1 MSDHESHS
9 DDDALPLPPAAG
21 DHLFGAPEA
30 APQNSQAAPYRVL
43 ARKYRPQSFD
53 DLIGQESTIRILRRA
68 FALKRVAHAFM
79 LTGVRGVG
87 KTTTAR
93 IIARALN
100 CIGPDGI
107 GEATAEP
114 CGVCA
119 NCTAILA
126 DRHPDVLEMD
136 AASRTGVDDVREII
150 EQTRFRPIQGRMKV
164 FIIDEVH
171 MLSRN
176 AFNALLKTLEEPPE
190 RVTFIFATTELRKV
204 PVTVLSRCQRFD
216 LRRVPSQML
225 VAHFGS
231 IAQKEGVAFSS
242 EALGLIAR
250 ASDGSVRD
258 GLSLLDQAIARGAEE
273 GADRIE
279 ENVVSAM
286 LGLSDW
292 ETVYDLFE
300 ALIKG
305 DVARVLSV
313 TDNAYALGVELGGLL
328 GELLEL
334 VHFISRLKAVP
345 ALGKR
350 PDLTEV
356 ERSRGVAFA
365 QDLSMAVLGRAWQI
379 LVNGLKELEIAPD
392 RRGAAEMILLRLCY
406 ANSLPTPDDLIRQT
420 RGTISPRDGGP
431 TSPVKDHRE
440 TDATPTASIAGPA
453 VASVTAG
460 HDTVRPVAHRDLH
473 LVADNTRPVL
483 AASLAPHIE
492 VASAVHSAP
501 LPHPIDED
509 TATESVPPSEGPPP
523 GTVMTGTDGALRHP
537 LPRARSET
545 MTPSPRVAMSEI
557 AESAPDASVETL
569 PDVAAVPP
577 IRSWREMVAYV
588 KWSSKPLLH
597 GLLRHAAHCVRF
609 EPPEI
614 AIRLQSGVDPRS
626 LARLQA
632 VLNLHYPDRFV
643 ISASHEEGAPTL
655 DEQGAQVTESHRQSM
670 QEDHLIQA
678 IIAHFPGAHL
688 GLPRDLSLDDYGLPP
703 ENLDE
708 VLPSAFPEAGP
719 DAEGLETESPEDDIS
734 QTGHRYH

>member
-1 MSDHESHS
+1 MSDHESHP

-21 DHLFGAPEA
+21 DHLFGAPDA
-30 APQNSQAAPYRVL
+30 APQNIQAAPYRVL
-43 ARKYRPQSFD
+43 ARKYRPQSFA

-100 CIGPDGI
+100 CIGPDGK

-216 LRRVPSQML
+216 LRRVPNQML
-225 VAHFGS
+225 VAHFDS
-231 IAQKEGVAFSS
+231 IAQKEGVAFSP

-258 GLSLLDQAIARGAEE
+258 GLSLLDQAIARGSEE
-273 GADRIE
+273 DAKRIE

-286 LGLSDW
+286 LGLSDR
-292 ETVYDLFE
+292 ETVYDLFD

-345 ALGKR
+345 SLGKR

-356 ERSRGVAFA
+356 ERSRGVTFA

-392 RRGAAEMILLRLCY
+392 RRGAVEMILLRLCY
-406 ANSLPTPDDLIRQT
+406 ANSLPTPDDLIRQA

-431 TSPVKDHRE
+431 TSPVKDHCE

-453 VASVTAG
+453 DASVTAG
-460 HDTVRPVAHRDLH
+460 HDRMRPVAHRDLH
-473 LVADNTRPVL
+473 LVADNTRPAS
-483 AASLAPHIE
+483 AASSAPHIE
-492 VASAVHSAP
+492 PASAAHAARP
-501 LPHPIDED
+501 PRPIDED
-509 TATESVPPSEGPPP
+509 SARENAAPSEGPPEA
-523 GTVMTGTDGALRHP
+523 VMTGTDGALQHP
-537 LPRARSET
+537 VQVTRPEITSSLPH
-545 MTPSPRVAMSEI
+545 VAASEI
-557 AESAPDASVETL
+557 AESASDASVAAQ

-588 KWSSKPLLH
+588 KWASKPLLH

-609 EPPEI
+609 APPEI

-632 VLNLHYPDRFV
+632 VLNLHYPDRFM
-643 ISASHEEGAPTL
+643 IMASHEEGAPTL

-670 QEDHLIQA
+670 QEDPLIQA
-678 IIAHFPGAHL
+678 IITHFPGAHL

-708 VLPSAFPEAGP
+708 VLPSAFSEAGP
-719 DAEGLETESPEDDIS
+719 DAEGLETDLPEDDIS
-734 QTGHRYH
+734 QPGYRYH

>member
-1 MSDHESHS
+1 MSDHESHP

-21 DHLFGAPEA
+21 DHLFGAPDA

-100 CIGPDGI
+100 CIGPDGN

-225 VAHFGS
+225 VAHFDS
-231 IAQKEGVAFSS
+231 IAHKEGVAFSP

-286 LGLSDW
+286 LGLSDR

-345 ALGKR
+345 SLGKR

-356 ERSRGVAFA
+356 ERSRGVAFS

-392 RRGAAEMILLRLCY
+392 RRGAVEMILLRLCY

-420 RGTISPRDGGP
+420 RGTRAPRDAEP
-431 TSPVKDHRE
+431 TTPVRDPS
-440 TDATPTASIAGPA
+440 DVTPTALSAGPA
-453 VASVTAG
+453 EGAAIAG
-460 HDTVRPVAHRDLH
+460 HDRVRPVAHRDLH
-473 LVADNTRPVL
+473 LVADNTRPAPA
-483 AASLAPHIE
+483 AASALHNEAAP
-492 VASAVHSAP
+492 AAHSARP
-501 LPHPIDED
+501 PHPIEED
-509 TATESVPPSEGPPP
+509 TAMVSAAPSEGPLPEA
-523 GTVMTGTDGALRHP
+523 VMTGTDGALQHPVHVTRPETTPP
-537 LPRARSET
+537 LPH
-545 MTPSPRVAMSEI
+545 VAASEI
-557 AESAPDASVETL
+557 AEPAMDASLEIM
-569 PDVAAVPP
+569 PDVSAVPP

-632 VLNLHYPDRFV
+632 VLNMHYPDRF
-643 ISASHEEGAPTL
+643 IIMASHEEGAPTL

-670 QEDHLIQA
+670 QEDPLVQA
-678 IIAHFPGAHL
+678 IITHFPGAHL

-708 VLPSAFPEAGP
+708 VPPSAFPEEGP
-719 DAEGLETESPEDDIS
+719 DAEGLETELPEDDIS
-734 QTGHRYH
+734 QPGYRYH

>member
-1 MSDHESHS
+1 MSGHESHP
-9 DDDALPLPPAAG
+9 DDALPLPPAA
-21 DHLFGAPEA
+21 
-30 APQNSQAAPYRVL
+30 YRVL
-43 ARKYRPQSFD
+43 ARKYRPQFFD

-100 CIGPDGI
+100 CIGPDGK
-107 GEATAEP
+107 GEATVEP

-225 VAHFGS
+225 VAHFDS
-231 IAQKEGVAFSS
+231 IAHKEGVAFSP

-258 GLSLLDQAIARGAEE
+258 GLSLLDQAIVRGAEE

-286 LGLSDW
+286 LGLSDR

-345 ALGKR
+345 SLGKR

-356 ERSRGVAFA
+356 ERSRGVAFS

-392 RRGAAEMILLRLCY
+392 RRGAVEMILLRLCY
-406 ANSLPTPDDLIRQT
+406 ANSLPTPDDLIRQA
-420 RGTISPRDGGP
+420 RGTISPRDAGL
-431 TSPVKDHRE
+431 TSPVRDPSDV
-440 TDATPTASIAGPA
+440 TLTALNAGPA
-453 VASVTAG
+453 EGAVTAG
-460 HDTVRPVAHRDLH
+460 HDRVRPVVSHRDLH
-473 LVADNTRPVL
+473 LVADNTRPAP
-483 AASLAPHIE
+483 AAALAPHIE
-492 VASAVHSAP
+492 AAPAAHSVCP
-501 LPHPIDED
+501 PHPIEEE
-509 TATESVPPSEGPPP
+509 TATVSAVPSEEPPP
-523 GTVMTGTDGALRHP
+523 EMVMTGTDGAPQHPVQVTRPETTSP
-537 LPRARSET
+537 LPH
-545 MTPSPRVAMSEI
+545 VAASEI
-557 AESAPDASVETL
+557 AEPATDAALEIT
-569 PDVAAVPP
+569 PDVSAVPP

-597 GLLRHAAHCVRF
+597 GLLRYAAHCVRF

-614 AIRLQSGVDPRS
+614 AIRLQSGVNPCS

-632 VLNLHYPDRFV
+632 VLNLHYPDRF
-643 ISASHEEGAPTL
+643 IIMASHEEGAPTL
-655 DEQGAQVTESHRQSM
+655 DEQGAQVTESYRQSM
-670 QEDHLIQA
+670 QEDPLVQA
-678 IIAHFPGAHL
+678 IITHFPGAHL

-703 ENLDE
+703 KNLDE
-708 VLPSAFPEAGP
+708 VMPSAFPEEGP
-719 DAEGLETESPEDDIS
+719 DAEGLETELPEDDIS
-734 QTGHRYH
+734 QPGYRYH